1 MVFADESTSS
11 RIGLD
16 KVMSSLRPLSPFGK
30 LMKERM
36 RVYGSQRFEQVQREW
51 NLVESLLY
59 WSEQGDDFLELE
71 TTLHQLR
78 DVRGIVNKTRQG
90 YVLED
95 VELFELKR
103 FLEQIE
109 QVLHDL
115 DKLRWKAPLVLK
127 LPRVP
132 LLLTSLAPGG
142 VGGFYLDDSFDPNLA
157 KLRKEQRNLKA
168 KRLKQK
174 LAIQEQVSR
183 ETGLKFNPAGRLK
196 VSKAEAG
203 TLKELM
209 ARRDLVVNSETY
221 SEVEF
226 VLRSDDLM
234 LELDL
239 SVGKLQEQIESIEW
253 VVRKKLSSIVAE
265 HSRQLL
271 AMCRRLGI
279 VDLLLAKMRL
289 AREIGW
295 CKPEIIEGARIEL
308 EEFIN
313 PVVNEHLTVQ
323 GMGFQPLSLDTS
335 TRVTVITGA
344 NMGGKSVLLK
354 SIGLAVAMAQMGLLV
369 PAKSF
374 KFSLRDFIYYSQQN
388 EDPDQG
394 LSTFGAEM
402 QSLSAVLPQ
411 KELGGLYLLD
421 EPARGTNPWEGSA
434 LVKAIVAW
442 LNKGNSLTVVATHF
456 PGLSNLDGATHFQV
470 AGLAGVS
477 PEQFSRLGK
486 GGVEGLQVLMDYSL
500 VPGRGDIPRDALKVA
515 AFLGLERDI
524 IDRASQELGLL
535 PREVLK

>member
-1 MVFADESTSS
+1 MTFADESTCL

-36 RVYGSQRFEQVQREW
+36 KVYGPQCIDQVQREW
-51 NLVESLLY
+51 DMVESLLY
-59 WSEQGDDFLELE
+59 WSDQGDDFLELE

-78 DVRGIVNKTRQG
+78 DIRGIVNKTRQG

-103 FLEQIE
+103 FLEQTE
-109 QVLHDL
+109 QVLLDL
-115 DKLRWKAPLVLK
+115 DNLRWRVPLVLK

-132 LLLTSLAPGG
+132 LLQTSLAPGG
-142 VGGFYLDDSFDPNLA
+142 VGGFYLDDSFDPHLA
-157 KLRKEQRNLKA
+157 KLRKEQRSLKA
-168 KRLKQK
+168 LRLKQK

-183 ETGLKFNPAGRLK
+183 ETGRKFNPAGRMK
-196 VSKAEAG
+196 VSKAEAD
-203 TLKELM
+203 TLNVLM
-209 ARRDLVVNSETY
+209 GRRDLAVNSETF

-226 VLRSDDLM
+226 VLRSDDSM
-234 LELDL
+234 LELD
-239 SVGKLQEQIESIEW
+239 VRIDYLQERIESIEW
-253 VVRKKLSSIVAE
+253 AVREKLSSIVAE
-265 HSRQLL
+265 HSRPLL
-271 AMCRRLGI
+271 AMCRRLGKI
-279 VDLLLAKMRL
+279 DLLLAKMRL
-289 AREIGW
+289 ARETGW
-295 CKPEIIEGARIEL
+295 CKPEIIRGARIEL

-313 PVVNEHLTVQ
+313 PVINEHLSGQ
-323 GMGFQPLSLDTS
+323 GMVFQPLSLDTS
-335 TRVTVITGA
+335 TPVTVITGA

-354 SIGLAVAMAQMGLLV
+354 SIGLAVAMAQTGLLV

-388 EDPDQG
+388 EDPGQG

-402 QSLSAVLPQ
+402 QSLSAVLP
-411 KELGGLYLLD
+411 KKDLGGLYLLD

-434 LVKAIVAW
+434 LVKAIVTW
-442 LNKGNSLTVVATHF
+442 LSNGNSLTVVATHF
-456 PGLSNLDGATHFQV
+456 PGLSNLEGATHLQV

-477 PEQFSRLGK
+477 SEQFYRFGK
-486 GGVEGLQVLMDYSL
+486 GGVEGLQRLMDYSL

-515 AFLGLERDI
+515 ALLGLEREIVDK
-524 IDRASQELGLL
+524 ASKELGLL